1 LGKLADMIKTRSRTR
16 LLGRSQEIARF
27 PPSIHSLA
35 RRNPVPREEFIQPA
49 LVNTRQRVQP
59 MNAGNYLFRFDVVQ
73 STGRDD
79 EGWVA
84 KLPCQTQ
91 TGSVHIPESEVE
103 AQSTSAEMLP
113 RFWRV
118 LRHSHAIALYRMRV
132 DAGIALAVPPG
143 GTQELFTKFGTEPK
157 FD

>member
-1 LGKLADMIKTRSRTR
+1 MIKTRSRTR

-73 STGRDD
+73 STGWDD

-84 KLPCQTQ
+84 KLPCQAQ
-91 TGSVHIPESEVE
+91 TGRVHIPESEVE
-103 AQSTSAEMLP
+103 AQATS
-113 RFWRV
+113 
-118 LRHSHAIALYRMRV
+118 
-132 DAGIALAVPPG
+132 PG
-143 GTQELFTKFGTEPK
+143 FGECFGTPMLLHLI
-157 FD
+157 